1 MKIKDIINLRRIKM
15 AGDKQPKAKPKAK
28 PKTELKEETHRYARP
43 FEVTGTG
50 ILFPDGTV
58 QNSAQGGSAEIDP
71 KLVTQLQQNTADIA
85 KNAEDIA
92 AIEIPEMPEIPDPID
107 AYTKAEVD
115 SSQGA
120 QDTKIAKNAGDIA
133 AIESSTLSLQEKI
146 QKLEQQVRELNRVDK
161 K

>member
-92 AIEIPEMPEIPDPID
+92 AIEIPEIPDPID

-146 QKLEQQVRELNRVDK
+146 QKLEQQVRELKRVDK